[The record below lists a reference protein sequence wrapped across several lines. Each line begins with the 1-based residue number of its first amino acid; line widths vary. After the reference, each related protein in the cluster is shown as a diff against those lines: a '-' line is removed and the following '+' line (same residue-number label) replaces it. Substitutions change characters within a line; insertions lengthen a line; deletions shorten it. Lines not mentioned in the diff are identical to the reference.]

1 MKNINCTVIYGFH
14 HKGKSYAKG
23 DPIELN
29 EQDAQ
34 KLIKDGMIKEASE
47 KKPSKASKKED

>member
-1 MKNINCTVIYGFH
+1 MGFII
-14 HKGKSYAKG
+14 KAKATLKA
-23 DPIELN
+23 ILELN